1 MAKSAAL
8 LAELEQSERE
18 AALAKSLGEDI
29 RGLRRAQGMTLE
41 GLAKKVGLSVGFL
54 SQLEHGKKKPSIG
67 ALQRISAALNVAA
80 GSFFRHNP
88 AADPK
93 ERGIVVRREDRRRLT
108 YSALGSTDYLKETD
122 YLLSPT
128 LDGKQLM
135 TLVDYEAGGSTGD
148 DHYTHD
154 GEECGLV
161 LSGTIEL
168 HHGGDVFLLR
178 AGDSWSIKGNV
189 PHRYVN
195 PGETKAQVVMVNT
208 PVMIRY

>member
-1 MAKSAAL
+1 MAKSVAV

-18 AALAKSLGEDI
+18 ADLAKSLGDDI
-29 RGLRRAQGMTLE
+29 RGLRRAQNMTLE
-41 GLAKKVGLSVGFL
+41 DLAKKVGLSVGFL

-88 AADPK
+88 TADPK
-93 ERGIVVRREDRRRLT
+93 ERGIVVRREDRRRLS

-135 TLVDYEAGGSTGD
+135 TLVDYEPGGSTGD
-148 DHYTHD
+148 DHYTHE

-168 HHGGDVFLLR
+168 HHGDDVFLLR
-178 AGDSWSIKGNV
+178 AGDSWAIKGNV

-195 PGETKAQVVMVNT
+195 PGEATAQVVMVNT